1 MDVKLIAIC
10 AMCLL
15 LGSGCVPIRT
25 NGTTH
30 YVVLGIGVV
39 SVNNTNQYAASVTRA
54 NVLGA
59 YVSDHGGGIG
69 LSSEQRMMVST
80 NDNILIEVSKTPF
93 KPIKVNVNE
102 KPY

>member
-1 MDVKLIAIC
+1 MKLFAIC
-10 AMCLL
+10 AVCLL
-15 LGSGCVPIRT
+15 LGSGCVPIRM

-30 YVVLGIGVV
+30 YLVLGIGVV

-69 LSSEQRMMVST
+69 YSSEQRMMVST
-80 NDNILIEVSKTPF
+80 NEDILIEVSKVPL

-102 KPY
+102 KHN